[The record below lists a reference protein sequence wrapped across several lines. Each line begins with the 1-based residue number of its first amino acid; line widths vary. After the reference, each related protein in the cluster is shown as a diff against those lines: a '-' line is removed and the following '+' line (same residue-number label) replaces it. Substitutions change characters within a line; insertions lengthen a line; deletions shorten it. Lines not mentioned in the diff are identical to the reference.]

1 MSSYIISFLKSFLP
15 VKTIKIL
22 KQQHL
27 YNNLNMYRLECII
40 DSTLEELKL
49 KNYLSGKKISELNE
63 IDLDY
68 FLAHINSLV
77 EKTKAIQLTVV
88 FLSLFFTFL
97 VNFMVTLLEPP
108 VDKAEIFLIFSIA
121 IFITAPYLEKNY
133 KSTIANFTFL
143 KEILTIYKNN
153 KFK

>member
-1 MSSYIISFLKSFLP
+1 LSSYIISFLKSFLP

>member
-1 MSSYIISFLKSFLP
+1 
-15 VKTIKIL
+15 
-22 KQQHL
+22 
-27 YNNLNMYRLECII
+27 MYRLECII

>member
-15 VKTIKIL
+15 VKTIKL
-22 KQQHL
+22 LRQQNF
-27 YNNLNMYRLECII
+27 YNNLNIYRFEVII

-63 IDLDY
+63 MDLDY

-88 FLSLFFTFL
+88 FLSLFFTFF
-97 VNFMVTLLEPP
+97 VNFMVALLELP
-108 VDKAEIFLIFSIA
+108 VDKAEIFLVFSMA

-133 KSTIANFTFL
+133 KSSIANFTFL
-143 KEILTIYKNN
+143 KEILTIYKKNR
-153 KFK
+153 FK